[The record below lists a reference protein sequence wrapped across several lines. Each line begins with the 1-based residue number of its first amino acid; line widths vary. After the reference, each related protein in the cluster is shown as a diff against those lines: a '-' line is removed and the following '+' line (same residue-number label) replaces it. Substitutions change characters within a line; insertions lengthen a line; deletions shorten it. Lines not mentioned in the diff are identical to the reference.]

1 MTTRAQMR
9 TTIRNELNDAGG
21 TPLWPDAQLNEWLV
35 EGLRDLGRQL
45 GLEKS
50 QSITSVANQ
59 GSYALAADVVQVARV
74 EHPAGYFR
82 VPRGF
87 ASGDVSPDAI
97 LDLDPRVKP
106 LELLYD
112 VFGGSLVLSPAPSAS
127 GESIVVRYQGAYA
140 EPSADSSVLDLPS
153 RDEDALLFYV
163 CGRAMQWIGAD
174 EAKRQRFERQR
185 GADPGSLRREYDRD
199 YRAVIRERRGRVA
212 TRRLVVR

>member
-1 MTTRAQMR
+1 MR

-59 GSYALAADVVQVARV
+59 GSYGLASDVVQVARV

-82 VPRGF
+82 VPRAF
-87 ASGDVSPDAI
+87 ASGDVSPEAI

-112 VFGGSLVLSPAPSAS
+112 VFGGSLVLSPAQSAY
-127 GESIVVRYQGAYA
+127 GESIGCAT
-140 EPSADSSVLDLPS
+140 
-153 RDEDALLFYV
+153 
-163 CGRAMQWIGAD
+163 
-174 EAKRQRFERQR
+174 R
-185 GADPGSLRREYDRD
+185 GPTPSLRRTARCWTC
-199 YRAVIRERRGRVA
+199 RAA
-212 TRRLVVR
+212 TRTPCCSTCAGGRCSGSGRTRRSGSASSGSAGLTLAR